1 METTRIIITVALG
14 ILLLVFGYRIKKITF
29 FILWFLIGHYIMT
42 TYLMGLLNSWVPQIA
57 GDALWQN
64 LLPIAGGLLLAL
76 FGLTIEKLCVAGIVL
91 GVTMMITTQ
100 YFGTDTQTLLIGLV
114 VGVILAGIAVA
125 MMKPA
130 IIVVTSAAGAY
141 LLTIALIT
149 YVTAINLHQF
159 YFPILIGLTVVGSL
173 IQFSN
178 SKHIA

>member
-1 METTRIIITVALG
+1 
-14 ILLLVFGYRIKKITF
+14 
-29 FILWFLIGHYIMT
+29 MT
-42 TYLMGLLNSWVPQIA
+42 TYLMGPINGWMPQIA

-114 VGVILAGIAVA
+114 VGVILAGVAVA

-130 IIVVTSAAGAY
+130 II
-141 LLTIALIT
+141 
-149 YVTAINLHQF
+149 
-159 YFPILIGLTVVGSL
+159 
-173 IQFSN
+173 
-178 SKHIA
+178 